1 MSLFPTMPEKRA
13 ETPAALQ
20 PLAERMRPRTL
31 DEFMG
36 QEKLLG
42 PGKPLRVQIE
52 SDNLSSML
60 FWGPP
65 GCGKT
70 TLARVI
76 ARLTKSEFVAF
87 SAVLSGIKE
96 IKEVMAEAE
105 KRSQRGYRTIVFV
118 DEVHRFNKAQQ
129 DAFLPHVEA
138 GHILFIGATTENPSF
153 EVISPLLSRTK
164 VYVLESLTTP
174 QIVELLGRALEDK
187 ERGLGNERIQ
197 IGGEERAEQ
206 RGPGG
211 GADSEEVRTGEETPG
226 QTPKGLKPK
235 TEEAEISG
243 LKFGRPGEKPKSLP
257 VADSAKEGAHETE
270 LQGKYQGSQ
279 ADVSPP
285 QDLLW
290 KIAAFANG
298 DARTAYNTLELC
310 VRSAKPE
317 TTDRSAGIKAST
329 ELKTEQRGKNRPF
342 EGHAE
347 QDAGTTSAKGV
358 KRITAQLLEDV
369 LQRKMLRYDKA
380 GEEHYNLISALHKS
394 VRNSDPDA
402 ALYWL
407 ARMVESGEDPLYL
420 ARRMVRMAS
429 EDIGLAEPGALAVT
443 LAAKEA
449 FDFLGA
455 PEGYLALAQAVVYL
469 SLAPKS
475 NSLYV
480 GYGKVIEDVR
490 KTEADPVPLHLR
502 NAVTGLMK
510 SIGYGEGY
518 KYAHNF
524 TEKVTDMMCL
534 PENLSG
540 RVYYQPGEQGFEARL
555 RARMEEIRKSKM
567 ARAT

>member
-1 MSLFPTMPEKRA
+1 MSLFSGLPQPE
-13 ETPAALQ
+13 TSVALQ

-31 DEFMG
+31 DEFIG

-52 SDNLSSML
+52 TDNLSSML

-70 TLARVI
+70 TLARLI
-76 ARLTKSEFVAF
+76 ARLTKSEFIPF
-87 SAVLSGIKE
+87 SAVTSGIKE

-105 KRSQRGYRTIVFV
+105 KKSRSGLRTIVFV
-118 DEVHRFNKAQQ
+118 DEVHRFNKSQQ

-164 VYVLESLTTP
+164 VYVLEAHTTP
-174 QIVELLGRALEDK
+174 QIVELLHRALSDK
-187 ERGLGNERIQ
+187 EHGLGNEKIS
-197 IGGEERAEQ
+197 A
-206 RGPGG
+206 
-211 GADSEEVRTGEETPG
+211 SE
-226 QTPKGLKPK
+226 
-235 TEEAEISG
+235 
-243 LKFGRPGEKPKSLP
+243 
-257 VADSAKEGAHETE
+257 
-270 LQGKYQGSQ
+270 
-279 ADVSPP
+279 
-285 QDLLW
+285 DLLFR
-290 KIAAFANG
+290 IAAFANG

-310 VRSAKPE
+310 AKSAAP
-317 TTDRSAGIKAST
+317 DSAGTI
-329 ELKTEQRGKNRPF
+329 
-342 EGHAE
+342 H
-347 QDAGTTSAKGV
+347 
-358 KRITAQLLEDV
+358 ITPDLLEAL

-407 ARMVESGEDPLYL
+407 ARMLESGEEPLYL

-443 LAAKEA
+443 LAAKDA

-455 PEGYLALAQAVVYL
+455 PEGNLALAQAAVYL

-475 NSLYV
+475 NAVYAA
-480 GYGKVIEDVR
+480 YGEVLEDVH

-510 SIGYGEGY
+510 NIGYAQGY

-524 TEKVTDMMCL
+524 EDKVTDMTCL
-534 PENLSG
+534 PDNLSS
-540 RVYYQPGEQGFEARL
+540 RTYYKPTDQGFEARL
-555 RARMEEIRKSKM
+555 RTRMDEIRKIKSRS
-567 ARAT
+567 ASTP